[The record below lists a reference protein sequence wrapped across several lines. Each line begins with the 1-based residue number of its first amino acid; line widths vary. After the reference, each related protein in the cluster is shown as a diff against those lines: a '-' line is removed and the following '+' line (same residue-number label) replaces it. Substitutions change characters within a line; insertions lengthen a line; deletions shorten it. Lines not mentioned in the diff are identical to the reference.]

1 MGVLCMI
8 IGTSGSGKSTSL
20 RNFENNEVGIFNVA
34 GKPLPFQ
41 NHLQKADRPGYRAI
55 SESLRKNACH
65 CYVIDDSTY
74 LMQFEMF
81 QHAKE
86 SGYTKFTDMAFNFE
100 QLLEVAADTDEDT
113 TVYFLHHPQFAEDG
127 KAKPQTVGKMLD
139 NQLNVEG
146 LFPIVIEATVQDGK
160 HVFVTENNGA
170 NIAKTPMGMLPPVM
184 DNDLKAVDDAIRAY
198 WGMAPLGKTV
208 APKKPTTTTTEGDN

>member
-1 MGVLCMI
+1 MGVLCMV

-20 RNFENNEVGIFNVA
+20 RNFKPDEVGIFNVA
-34 GKPLPFQ
+34 GKPLPFR
-41 NHLQKADRPGYRAI
+41 NNLRRADRPSYRAI
-55 SESLRKNACH
+55 RESLTRNEKH

-74 LMQFEMF
+74 LMQFAMF
-81 QHAKE
+81 AHAKE
-86 SGYTKFTDMAFNFE
+86 SGYSKFTDMAFDFE
-100 QLLEVAADTDEDT
+100 QLLETAADTDSDT

-160 HVFVTENNGA
+160 HVFITENDGV
-170 NIAKTPMGMLPPVM
+170 NIAKTPLDMLPPVM
-184 DNDLKAVDDAIRAY
+184 DNDLKAVDTAIREY
-198 WGMAPLGKTV
+198 WNMRPLDAETEKTT
-208 APKKPTTTTTEGDN
+208 APKGATK